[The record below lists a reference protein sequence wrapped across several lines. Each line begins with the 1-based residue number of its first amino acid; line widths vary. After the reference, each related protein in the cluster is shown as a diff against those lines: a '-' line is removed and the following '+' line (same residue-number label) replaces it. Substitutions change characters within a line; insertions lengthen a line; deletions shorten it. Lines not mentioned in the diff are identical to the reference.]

1 MLNQKLLFQR
11 NRKNILSP
19 SAWTVE
25 INTFEQAWIE
35 CRIAECVSPI
45 RPRNYQELY
54 DAFRIQLDVERTEYD
69 NASSAY
75 VESSMPLH
83 EFKILVGEF
92 ALDGLTE
99 AQVFYNIFPK
109 LPLAAQ
115 MPLLRIMVDEFGSG
129 NQKYAHTTLY
139 INLLHELGMPDT
151 YEDYLPIVSDSSL
164 EFVNLFYWLCIRAND
179 PSWFVGAL
187 TYLETIIPDA
197 FDCFAKAC
205 GRLNISSHAYYTEHQ
220 HIDFYH
226 AQDSLRILKEMDAA
240 KALNYESAF
249 KGMLLASLI
258 TNRAFDGAV
267 NVARMKSQ
275 IRETVS

>member
-1 MLNQKLLFQR
+1 MLNQKFLFQC
-11 NRKNILSP
+11 NRGNIFSP
-19 SAWTVE
+19 SVWSTD
-25 INTFEQAWIE
+25 INTFEQIWIE
-35 CRIAECVSPI
+35 SRIAECESPI
-45 RPRNYQELY
+45 RPKTYQELY
-54 DAFRIQLDVERTEYD
+54 DAFSAQLDIERTEYD
-69 NASSAY
+69 NASSVY
-75 VESSMPLH
+75 VGNAMPLH

-115 MPLLRIMVDEFGSG
+115 MPMLRIMIDEFGSG

-139 INLLHELGMPDT
+139 IKLLHELGMPDS
-151 YEDYLPIVSDSSL
+151 YEDYLPTVSNSSL

-205 GRLNISSHAYYTEHQ
+205 RRLNISSHAYYTEHQ

-226 AQDSLRILKEMDAA
+226 AQDSLRILKAMDAA
-240 KALNYESAF
+240 QVLNYETAF
-249 KGMLLASLI
+249 KGMLLASFI

-267 NVARMKSQ
+267 KVARMESQ
-275 IRETVS
+275 TRETVS